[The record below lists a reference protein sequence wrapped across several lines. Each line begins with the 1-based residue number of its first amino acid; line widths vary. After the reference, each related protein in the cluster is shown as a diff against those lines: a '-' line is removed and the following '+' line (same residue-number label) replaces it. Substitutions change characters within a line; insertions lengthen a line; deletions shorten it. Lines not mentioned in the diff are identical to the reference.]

1 MNIELM
7 SKEDF
12 LALKTEI
19 IAEVS
24 RLIKLEPECAGWFK
38 SKQVR
43 KMLNCSASTLQNL
56 RINGTLPY
64 TKVGGTI
71 YYAEADV
78 RLMMEK
84 NKRNEIKSVGGF

>member
-1 MNIELM
+1 MNIELL
-7 SKEDF
+7 SREDL
-12 LALKTEI
+12 LALKSEI
-19 IAEVS
+19 IAEMS
-24 RLIKLEPECAGWFK
+24 KLLKLEPERAGWFK

-84 NKRNEIKSVGGF
+84 NKHNSGQGK